1 MKKRALTILLTFML
15 LICCA
20 LGLTACGNKDNSD
33 PFVLKINEQNVS
45 ITEFFYVSL
54 TTNYEGNK
62 TIEWSVENQEI
73 VSVNDGVVTGLSQ
86 GSSKIFAT
94 VDGKSAETQVTVM
107 PFNEE
112 FLVLRLDTYEVSMEI
127 GDSYTVVP
135 VLKYNGKEINGTFT
149 YQSLAP
155 DNLLIDDN
163 GRITALALGNKSC
176 VVTGEFNGYEK
187 SVAINVNVI
196 TNTTLSTSKDAVYI
210 HTYKDIENGYDNEYQ
225 LVVTIKEN
233 GVDIENPQM
242 TFVAPNG
249 QDVFSVSQSGLITA
263 LSAGNSVLTVSY
275 TDSKGALVSKEV
287 AVIVE
292 PVTKEIVDTLNV
304 ETSGEY
310 QIDLN
315 DVINSDAQIKS
326 VYTLTENQLKTKV
339 DYAENKLL
347 FDTVVY
353 GDLTLVVE
361 TRNVNY
367 NISTHIDWQIYI
379 GQNNLEELKGVAGES
394 VFLTEDLDLVG
405 QSWNS
410 LTDFYGKFDGC
421 GYSIKNLNVADG
433 SGLFKSFNGNIKNL
447 IIENVQLNGN
457 SGALAYSSSTASI
470 ENVLVIVS
478 SAVNS
483 AQAGGLFAN
492 AEDGNILIKNSIIS
506 VAKTVSDQIGFLSG
520 YASGKQEF
528 ESVLFI
534 GGSGLIN
541 GNKDGFVATLSG
553 DKFIK
558 SDALEAYKDIE
569 DGKIDVSVID
579 RDEFASKF
587 GITFISNSNIND
599 LNNLAGNEN
608 IILTSNLNL
617 STTTWSNKV
626 NYTGTFDGNGYKI
639 IGLKPKAETGN
650 ALFEKFGGTIRNV
663 AFTDVKLNTRTA
675 VIGYGISGHAFVEN
689 VSVEISSITYGW
701 ADKLYWVGG
710 LFGDLYN
717 NSYSIENIT
726 VSIKDVVVSAPTET
740 VNSSGG
746 NAIPFVNEDG
756 ENKNNQFGFI
766 TGCIKD
772 NALKVENS
780 YFVGG
785 NGRLNGY
792 YDATT
797 KPSSM
802 SGELNTDYFVF
813 ATVED
818 FAIEFDKN
826 KDVWELTELI
836 KTACQNLITPETTKI
851 SQENITDLLN
861 LVGNE
866 YVVLTEDLDFSAIT
880 SWNTSVAFNGTLD
893 GCGFAI
899 KNFSTNTNLGL
910 FKSVSGVIKNI
921 AFTNVNLAPG
931 ASTIAKTM
939 TGNTVIENVLV
950 EVKSKND
957 GYNPSALIG
966 NVKPSTK
973 STYTISNV
981 IIVCP
986 ETQDNTFGFIGGY
999 GHNVDVSISNGYF
1012 VCGNGELFGYKEDNG
1027 TELKP
1032 TKITGTLNTD
1042 YFVYS
1047 DLTAFKSNVNSIS
1060 FSSELSTLYNKIY
1073 KV

>member
-62 TIEWSVENQEI
+62 TIEWSVENQEV

-196 TNTTLSTSKDAVYI
+196 TNTTLSTSKESVYI
-210 HTYKDIENGYDNEYQ
+210 YADKDIANDYNNEYQ
-225 LVVTIKEN
+225 LAVTVKEN
-233 GVDIENPQM
+233 GVDVENPQV
-242 TFVAPNG
+242 TFVASDG
-249 QDVFSVSQSGLITA
+249 QDVFSVSQSGFITA
-263 LSAGNSVLTVSY
+263 LNAGSSILTVSY
-275 TDSKGALVSKEV
+275 TDSKGALVSKDV

-379 GQNNLEELKGVAGES
+379 GKNNLEKLKGVAGES

-483 AQAGGLFAN
+483 VQAGGLFVN

-506 VAKTVSDQIGFLSG
+506 VAKTVSDQIGFVSG

-599 LNNLAGNEN
+599 LSNLTGNEN

-717 NSYSIENIT
+717 NSYSIEKIT

-899 KNFSTNTNLGL
+899 KNFTPNTNLGL

-921 AFTNVNLAPG
+921 AFTKVNLAPG
-931 ASTIAKTM
+931 ASTIAKAM

-1012 VCGNGELFGYKEDNG
+1012 VGGNGELFGFKEDNG
-1027 TELKP
+1027 TQLKP
-1032 TKITGTLNTD
+1032 TKIMGTLNTD